1 MAAYILRRILQ
12 MIPVLVLVTMITF
25 GLAYVLPG
33 DPALAILGDQQAR
46 NQQLYQQTRR
56 DLGLDRP
63 LPLQYLTWAGHV
75 LQGNFGTSNH
85 TQQPV
90 AQLLRIRLGPTVQLA
105 VMSMLFSL
113 LLAIPA
119 GVVSAL
125 RPNSKL
131 DSAGT
136 LAAIIGTSIPHF
148 WLGLLLILLFGLR
161 LRWLSPSGYVP
172 PTQDLAMNLRLMIL
186 PTITLGSGLAAI
198 VMRQTRSSLLEVLR
212 QDYVTV
218 ARAKGLRERR
228 VVIGH
233 ALRNA
238 LTPVA
243 TVLGLQLGGLV
254 GGAVIVETI
263 FSIPGVGSMAADSI
277 FTRDLPVLQAVVLV
291 LTVAVLCANLLTDLV
306 YAWLDPRIHYQ

>member
-90 AQLLRIRLGPTVQLA
+90 AQLLRIRLGPTLQLA

>member
-198 VMRQTRSSLLEVLR
+198 VMRQTRSSMLEVLR

>member
-1 MAAYILRRILQ
+1 VAAYILRRILQ

-90 AQLLRIRLGPTVQLA
+90 AQLLRIRLGPTLQLA

>member
-75 LQGNFGTSNH
+75 LQGNFGRSNH

-90 AQLLRIRLGPTVQLA
+90 AQLLRLRLGPTLQLA

-119 GVVSAL
+119 GVASAL

-136 LAAIIGTSIPHF
+136 LAAIVGASIPHF

-172 PTQDLAMNLRLMIL
+172 PTQDLALNLRLMIL

-198 VMRQTRSSLLEVLR
+198 VMRQTRSSMLEVLR

-233 ALRNA
+233 ALCNA

-291 LTVAVLCANLLTDLV
+291 LTVAVLWANLLTDLV

>member
-1 MAAYILRRILQ
+1 VAAYILRRILQ

>member
-1 MAAYILRRILQ
+1 VAAYILRRILQ

-198 VMRQTRSSLLEVLR
+198 VMRQTRSSMLEVLR